1 MMSDKYPVDAMCH
14 IRDLGLFHVV
24 FAFPEKTVPPVLD
37 KHDWYVRVLICN
49 YSMFSIYAT
58 MSGKITLR
66 TSVLVSFTIHH
77 QCALVCLFSLAYLLQ
92 PSLISYLLLMQA
104 MCFTY

>member
-14 IRDLGLFHVV
+14 IRDLGLFYVV
-24 FAFPEKTVPPVLD
+24 FAFPEKTVPPVLN
-37 KHDWYVRVLICN
+37 KHDWYVHILICN

-66 TSVLVSFTIHH
+66 TSVFVEFYTTSVH
-77 QCALVCLFSLAYLLQ
+77 
-92 PSLISYLLLMQA
+92 
-104 MCFTY
+104 